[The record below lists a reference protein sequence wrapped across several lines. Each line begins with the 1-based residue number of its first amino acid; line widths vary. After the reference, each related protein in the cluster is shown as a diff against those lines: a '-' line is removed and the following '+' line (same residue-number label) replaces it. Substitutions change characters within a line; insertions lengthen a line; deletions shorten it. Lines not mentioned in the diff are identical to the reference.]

1 MPTASAFT
9 VTRQETYL
17 ASMPNLAFTGLSEN
31 WLLKECG
38 HQHWLALAQLHNRPL
53 PDFVDEQG
61 RIAYAAFTAVKMW
74 DLQLEAIVENRS
86 FQIHTRIGRGG
97 QARHYS
103 EHEVRLGERLMGK
116 LALLSTF
123 VSRHVP
129 GDNRSVNKAC
139 LRGSQAPVT
148 QPPEALRD
156 LYADSRRIRSDDWH
170 RHYGIDRQSAEAARV
185 LDFTPCPDIDFNGA
199 NLLYF
204 ANFQAMVER
213 AEWTLSGLRR
223 PGHIRRRELH
233 FYGNLNIS
241 DSLQLRL
248 HPGQPSHRELHWCE
262 VYRRSDLFKLAD
274 VFTQKIYIS
283 DCSRP

>member
-1 MPTASAFT
+1 MPTTSAFT
-9 VTRQETYL
+9 VSRSETYL

-38 HQHWLALAQLHNRPL
+38 HQHWLALAQLHDRPL

-61 RIAYAAFTAVKMW
+61 RIAYAAFTAVETW
-74 DLQLEAIVENRS
+74 NLQLEAIIENRS

-103 EHEVRLGERLMGK
+103 EHEVRLGDRLVGQ

-129 GDNRSVNKAC
+129 GDNRSVSKAC
-139 LRGSQAPVT
+139 LNGT
-148 QPPEALRD
+148 QVPATPLPEALQA
-156 LYADSRRIRSDDWH
+156 LHADNRRIRSGDWRSH
-170 RHYGIDRQSAEAARV
+170 FGIDRQSTEARV
-185 LDFTPCPDIDFNGA
+185 FNFTPCPDIDFNGA
-199 NLLYF
+199 DLLYF

-213 AEWTLSGLRR
+213 AEWSLLGLRR
-223 PGHIRRRELH
+223 PGHIRQRELH

-241 DSLQLRL
+241 DSVQLRL
-248 HPGQPSHRELHWCE
+248 HTGQSGHRELHWCE

-274 VFTQKIYIS
+274 IFTRKIHLS